1 MRILV
6 AYNPTA
12 GGDGRDDVRETLAAL
27 ERAGHEVTGQ
37 SVKEEGWQQML
48 RQPLDLVVA
57 AGGDGTVAKVFK
69 ELAGTFIRVAI
80 VPIGSA
86 NNVARSLELV
96 KREQAHFD
104 ISSLTWSGGSTT
116 FVESCGGGVFA
127 EMVARAEDSQ
137 EDPSGEDKI
146 ELGLRSLLDTVA
158 AAAPR
163 EWRVDA
169 DGRDLSGDYIAV
181 EVLNTAMLGPNVPLA
196 PHADPGDGLLDLVL
210 VRAGDA
216 AALAAH
222 ARARLE
228 SEVEPRLRLET
239 HRVREVVL
247 QPPRLPLRLDD
258 ELLDSFSDSVTAAVS
273 TTVAV
278 EEPPLSWLFER

>member
-1 MRILV
+1 MRVLV

-12 GGDGRDDVRETLAAL
+12 GDDGREDVRETLAAL
-27 ERAGHEVTGQ
+27 ELAGHDVTEQ
-37 SVKEEGWQQML
+37 SVQDEGWQEML
-48 RQPLDLVVA
+48 RLPVDLVVA
-57 AGGDGTVAKVFK
+57 AGGDGTVGQVFK
-69 ELAGTFIRVAI
+69 ELAGTVVPVAI

-86 NNVARSLELV
+86 NNVARSLELL
-96 KREQAHFD
+96 KGRQAHFD

-127 EMVARAEDSQ
+127 EMVARAEDAQ
-137 EDPSGEDKI
+137 EHPSGEDKV
-146 ELGLRSLLDTVA
+146 EFGLRLLLDAVA

-181 EVLNTAMLGPNVPLA
+181 EVLNIAMLGPNVPLA

-216 AALAAH
+216 EALAAY

-228 SEVEPRLRLET
+228 SDPEPRLRLET
-239 HRVREVVL
+239 HRAREVIL
-247 QPPRLPLRLDD
+247 RPPPRLPLRLDD
-258 ELLDSFSDSVTAAVS
+258 ELLESFGDSITAAVS
-273 TTVAV
+273 ANVAL
-278 EEPPLSWLFER
+278 EEPPGLV